1 MEDFKCRGYAG
12 EVPVYCAHD
21 KIVPVAEV
29 KPNPKNPNHHPEE
42 QIELLAKIIK
52 TQGWRAPVTVSTLS
66 GLVVRGHGRLMA
78 AKHLGLDCVP
88 VDFQHYT
95 SYDAELADLL
105 ADNKIAELAEIDS
118 KMLAEVF
125 QDIDPDAI
133 DIDITGYSEEEY
145 NDIISALM
153 DATTPAPGEL
163 EADEPVEVQE
173 KPVSQLGDIWL
184 LGKHR
189 LMCGDSTKQECV
201 STLMDGDKAD
211 MAFTDPPWNV
221 NYGAVREGNPQGY
234 KPRTILNDFMG
245 TEDFKEFM
253 YKAFK
258 CLNFAQKDGA
268 MTYVVMSAQEWGNMM
283 LTLAQNDY
291 HWSSTIIWNKDSL
304 VLSRKDYHTKYE
316 PIWYGWKEG
325 TRLCPLEDRKQ
336 SDVWDVDRPKKSE
349 EHPTMK
355 PVELVARAINNSS
368 HSGDIVI
375 DLFGGSGT
383 TLIAS
388 EETGRVCRMMELDPR
403 YVDVIVKRY
412 IGVTG
417 KEDVYLLRDGEE
429 IPVTETGIMD

>member
-1 MEDFKCRGYAG
+1 M
-12 EVPVYCAHD
+12 
-21 KIVPVAEV
+21 
-29 KPNPKNPNHHPEE
+29 
-42 QIELLAKIIK
+42 
-52 TQGWRAPVTVSTLS
+52 
-66 GLVVRGHGRLMA
+66 
-78 AKHLGLDCVP
+78 
-88 VDFQHYT
+88 
-95 SYDAELADLL
+95 
-105 ADNKIAELAEIDS
+105 
-118 KMLAEVF
+118 
-125 QDIDPDAI
+125 
-133 DIDITGYSEEEY
+133 
-145 NDIISALM
+145 
-153 DATTPAPGEL
+153 
-163 EADEPVEVQE
+163 EVQE
-173 KPVSQLGDIWL
+173 QAISQPGDIWL

-189 LMCGDSTKQECV
+189 LMCGDSTKQESV
-201 STLMDGDKAD
+201 SILMDGDKAD

-221 NYGAVREGNPQGY
+221 NYGAVKEGNAQGY

-253 YKAFK
+253 YKTFS

-283 LTLAQNDY
+283 LTLAQNSF
-291 HWSSTIIWNKDSL
+291 HWSSTIIWNKDTL

-325 TRLCPLEDRKQ
+325 ARLCPLEDRKQ

-355 PVELVARAINNSS
+355 PVELVERAITNSS
-368 HSGDIVI
+368 KQGDIVI

-388 EETGRVCRMMELDPR
+388 EQTERRCRMMELDPR

-417 KEDVYLLRDGEE
+417 KTDVTLLRDGER
-429 IPVTETGIMD
+429 IPVEDTGVLN